1 MTPMRRYRSEDA
13 TILADI
19 YRRSVHAIG
28 PADYSA
34 AQVEAWASLAP
45 SPERI
50 DTLYTDG
57 RTALVAVD
65 GGDLPV
71 AFGDIEADGH
81 IGMLYCT
88 PEAAG
93 TGVAAALCDALELAA
108 RRSRLGRI
116 HVEASE
122 AARRFFLKRGFIE
135 ISRRDFSIG
144 EVTIQNYAMEKLF
157 PRNNLPGDAGN
168 LPVQN

>member
-88 PEAAG
+88 PEAAAPEWLRRYATRWNWRRAEAG
-93 TGVAAALCDALELAA
+93 WAASM
-108 RRSRLGRI
+108 SRPAKPPG
-116 HVEASE
+116 AS
-122 AARRFFLKRGFIE
+122 F
-135 ISRRDFSIG
+135 
-144 EVTIQNYAMEKLF
+144 
-157 PRNNLPGDAGN
+157 
-168 LPVQN
+168 